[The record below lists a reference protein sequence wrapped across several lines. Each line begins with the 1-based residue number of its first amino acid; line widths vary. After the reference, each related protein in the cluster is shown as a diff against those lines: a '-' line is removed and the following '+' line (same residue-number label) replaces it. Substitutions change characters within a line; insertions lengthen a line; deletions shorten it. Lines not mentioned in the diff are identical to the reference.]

1 MLNRIDPSVS
11 RDEAVVEFLDGDF
24 RVIKPGKF
32 VRCAIT
38 KDPIPLDEL
47 RYWSVDLQE
56 AYASP
61 QEKLTRIG
69 AKLKK

>member
-38 KDPIPLDEL
+38 NDPIPLDEL
-47 RYWSVDLQE
+47 RYWNVARQE
-56 AYASP
+56 AYASRDAV
-61 QEKLTRIG
+61 LMALG
-69 AKLKK
+69 AKPKP

>member
-38 KDPIPLDEL
+38 KEPIPLDEL
-47 RYWSVDLQE
+47 RYWNVVRQE
-56 AYASP
+56 AYASRDAV
-61 QEKLTRIG
+61 LIG
-69 AKLKK
+69 MGVKASP

>member
-32 VRCAIT
+32 VRCVIT
-38 KDPIPLDEL
+38 KEPIPLDEL
-47 RYWSVDLQE
+47 RYWNVARQE
-56 AYASP
+56 AYTSRDAV
-61 QEKLTRIG
+61 LIG
-69 AKLKK
+69 MGVKPNP

>member
-47 RYWSVDLQE
+47 RYWNVARQE
-56 AYASP
+56 AYVSRDAV
-61 QEKLTRIG
+61 LMAIG
-69 AKLKK
+69 AKPKP

>member
-38 KDPIPLDEL
+38 KEPIPLDEL
-47 RYWSVDLQE
+47 RHWNVARQE
-56 AYASP
+56 AYASRDAVLMGMGV
-61 QEKLTRIG
+61 K
-69 AKLKK
+69 AKP